1 MRLLLGIGVEKII
14 PHVYS
19 SIIDPATNQT
29 RVDDVKELS
38 RIIHC
43 LL

>member
-1 MRLLLGIGVEKII
+1 MHLLLDTGVPKII

-38 RIIHC
+38 RIIHR